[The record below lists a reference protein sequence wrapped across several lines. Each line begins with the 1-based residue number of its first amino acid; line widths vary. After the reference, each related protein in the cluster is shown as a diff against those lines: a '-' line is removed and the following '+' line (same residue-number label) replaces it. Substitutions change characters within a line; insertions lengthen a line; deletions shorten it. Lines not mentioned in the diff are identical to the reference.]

1 MMLPGDTTPRRECA
15 VAAPAGL
22 ASRIEVRVLPFR
34 HTATVRRTVAA
45 YAMTGELLRGLDV
58 VETAIGMQG
67 LAPVGP
73 PFVRLH
79 RLGEELDL
87 EIGIPLAQPIEP
99 AGEVRPSSLPGGP
112 AVHVLRLGDLA
123 RAGTLRA
130 LTAYLA
136 RHGLT
141 QVGSPWECI
150 LGDPDRCPDPA
161 AWQTDLYVPVAPG
174 HASPAGSPR

>member
-1 MMLPGDTTPRRECA
+1 M
-15 VAAPAGL
+15 AAPASL

-34 HTATVRRTVAA
+34 HAATVRRTVASS
-45 YAMTGELLRGLDV
+45 AMTGEILRGLDL

-79 RLGEELDL
+79 RLGGELDL

-99 AGEVRPSSLPGGP
+99 DGDVRPSSLPGGP
-112 AVHVLRLGDLA
+112 AVHVLRLGDMAGA
-123 RAGTLRA
+123 RTHRA
-130 LTAYLA
+130 LAAYLV
-136 RHGLT
+136 RNGLT
-141 QVGSPWECI
+141 QAGSPWECL
-150 LGDPDRCPDPA
+150 LGDPERVPDLA

-174 HASPAGSPR
+174 HARPAGSCG